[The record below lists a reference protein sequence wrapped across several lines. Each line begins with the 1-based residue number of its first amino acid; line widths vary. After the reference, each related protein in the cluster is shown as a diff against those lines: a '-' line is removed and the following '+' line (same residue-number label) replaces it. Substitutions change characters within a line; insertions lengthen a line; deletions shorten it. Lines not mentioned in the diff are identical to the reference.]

1 MALSSKEI
9 KKIKMPSHYTA
20 SVLANKEDLL
30 QQHMSDEARQELIT
44 GFESIDLTAVEHRA
58 LFAIFRLYNEHGFNE
73 ETVRNGVSFTPYEL
87 CKVMGYKSYGNK
99 SYPGSSRHEALAA
112 IESLSSKKYKCLF
125 TMYQNPSTRKISV
138 VAIPNKS
145 IIEISLL
152 YEGDTLTEVGD
163 VLGKRSPRTIT
174 AKVCEPLVRA
184 NFWRPMDVEFYDRL
198 RHADVKVLPQHW
210 LLQYWLVRSK
220 HDQRKATFDEMLKVL
235 KLADSKTHRARQRD
249 FVLRIF
255 EDFKNAGYLSRFLTD
270 RHDQNGKMV
279 DLLHKNMRRY

>member
-1 MALSSKEI
+1 MAPSAKEVT
-9 KKIKMPSHYTA
+9 KIKMPSHYTA

-44 GFESIDLTAVEHRA
+44 GFESIDLNAVEHRA

-73 ETVRNGVSFTPYEL
+73 ETVRNGVTFTPYEL

-152 YEGDTLTEVGD
+152 YEGNTLAEVGD
-163 VLGKRSPRTIT
+163 LLGKRSPRAIT

-270 RHDQNGKMV
+270 RHEQNGKVV
-279 DLLHKNMRRY
+279 DHLHKNMRRY